1 MRVPK
6 QEEGRSE
13 FHWVI
18 IHPWIT
24 STGRINW
31 ELVDRIM
38 TAVLGAVCL
47 HPGVRVLQIM
57 RYLSPVIS
65 GYEVALILQVSCL
78 DNPNLSNV

>member
-1 MRVPK
+1 MKVPT
-6 QEEGRSE
+6 QAEGRAE

-38 TAVLGAVCL
+38 TAVLGATCL

-65 GYEVALILQVSCL
+65 GFEVALLLQVSF
-78 DNPNLSNV
+78 LSNVNL